1 MIKRI
6 FGAVVILVL
15 FGFAII
21 NVLQKDETGG
31 EAVTLDNKNGTAM
44 QTPNGPEGLKIGE
57 YAPNFT
63 VTTFE
68 GKEVKLSDLKGKKV
82 FLNFWATW
90 CPPCRVEMPEMQRFY
105 EEYGE
110 EVEIMAVN
118 VTSTEK
124 SVKDVTSYVHNEG
137 FTFPIYLDR
146 ERNAADQ
153 YRIPGY
159 PTTYFIGTDGKIQS
173 KAYIGAMDYDFMK
186 KMKNKLD

>member
-6 FGAVVILVL
+6 VGGLIILGL
-15 FGFAII
+15 FAFAIV
-21 NVLQKDETGG
+21 NVLQDDQEGG
-31 EAVTLDNKNGTAM
+31 EAVTLNNEDGTAM
-44 QTPNGPEGLKIGE
+44 QPPNGPEGLKIGE
-57 YAPNFT
+57 YAPDFT

-68 GKEVKLSDLKGKKV
+68 GEEKKLSDLKGKKV

-90 CPPCRVEMPEMQRFY
+90 CPPCRVEMPEMEKFY
-105 EEYGE
+105 EEFGD

-146 ERNAADQ
+146 ERNAANR
-153 YRIPGY
+153 YRIPAY
-159 PTTYFIGTDGKIQS
+159 PTTYFIGSDGKIQS
-173 KAYIGAMDYDFMK
+173 KSYIGAMDYDFMK
-186 KMKNKLD
+186 KMKDKLK

>member
-6 FGAVVILVL
+6 FGAVVILML
-15 FGFAII
+15 FGFAIV
-21 NVLQKDETGG
+21 NVLQEDETGG

-44 QTPNGPEGLKIGE
+44 QPPNGPEGLKIGE

-68 GKEVKLSDLKGKKV
+68 GKEVKLSDLKDKKV

-124 SVKDVTSYVHNEG
+124 SVKDVTSYVHNEE

-153 YRIPGY
+153 YRIPGF
-159 PTTYFIGTDGKIQS
+159 PTTYFIGTNGKIQS

-186 KMKNKLD
+186 KMKNKLE

>member
-1 MIKRI
+1 MVKRI
-6 FGAVVILVL
+6 LGAVVILVL

-21 NVLQKDETGG
+21 NVVQKDEAGG
-31 EAVTLDNKNGTAM
+31 EAVSLDNKNGTAM
-44 QTPNGPEGLKIGE
+44 QPPDAPEGLKIGE

-68 GKEVKLSDLKGKKV
+68 GKEVKLSDLKGKKI

-105 EEYGE
+105 EEFGE

-146 ERNAADQ
+146 GRDAEDQ

-173 KAYIGAMDYDFMK
+173 QSYIGAMDYDFMK